1 MTTGVPQVEVEE
13 EAVGPRSPSLSK
25 ELALVGVGLLGVG
38 LLVVAPH
45 VRHGGFYSDDWTN
58 AWFYRAHGYRYMA
71 VHAVFPRRPVLAFL
85 LPLPHALFGLD
96 PSSHLAAAVALA
108 AVASLSFFAFLR
120 ALGVEFIHA
129 LPLAFLALLFP
140 WSDGLLLW
148 ATGSINNVA
157 LIAYFLG
164 TVTALRGLGLTGDHR
179 RRRTVL
185 HGLSAVL
192 YVVSVLTYEVAAAA
206 ILLSGLL
213 YRARFSWRALRKR
226 WLLDAALVLVPL
238 GALVIPA
245 SHVRVGSLGERAAD
259 VPQFVIQGSSVFAS
273 TFLPPNTSA
282 SALKLLVLATT
293 STILGVA
300 LWRARRREERELRRW
315 LLRAAAGASAV
326 GLGYLMFLG
335 YGLYPLS
342 EGLDDRANTFAA
354 FGFVV
359 VTYSVVALL
368 SVLLARQPGPRAA
381 AILAAGT
388 LLVGLGFVLRVR
400 DDIER
405 YDAATAQQN
414 DELAKLRA
422 AVPRPPQESTI
433 FTFGYPTASAPGLPI
448 FGAPWDLSGAVRL
461 LWNDPSL
468 TAVPVDGKSV
478 SCGRNQARVTA
489 YDPQQAAAYGHAI
502 FVDLSTANVRHIAS
516 RRDCL
521 QAQRAFMSAAWR

>member
-1 MTTGVPQVEVEE
+1 MTTGVSKVEVEE
-13 EAVGPRSPSLSK
+13 RAVGSRSPPLSR
-25 ELALVGVGLLGVG
+25 ELALVGVGLFGVG
-38 LLVVAPH
+38 LLVAAPH
-45 VRHGGFYSDDWTN
+45 LRHGGFYSDDWTN
-58 AWFYRAHGYRYMA
+58 AWLYRAHGYRYMA

-108 AVASLSFFAFLR
+108 AVASLSFFALLR
-120 ALGVEFIHA
+120 ALRVEFIHA
-129 LPLAFLALLFP
+129 LPLAFLSLLFP

-148 ATGSINNVA
+148 STGSINNVA

-164 TVTALRGLGLTGDHR
+164 TVTALRALGLTGDHR
-179 RRRTVL
+179 RRRTIL
-185 HGLSAVL
+185 HCLSAVL

-226 WLLDAALVLVPL
+226 WLLDTALVLVPI
-238 GALVIPA
+238 GALVIPTT
-245 SHVRVGSLGERAAD
+245 HVRASLGERAAD
-259 VPQFVIQGSSVFAS
+259 VPQFATQGSSVFAL

-282 SALKLLVLATT
+282 SALKLLVLAAT
-293 STILGVA
+293 STTLGVA

-359 VTYSVVALL
+359 VTYSVVAVL
-368 SVLLARQPGPRAA
+368 SVLLARQPGRRRRGA
-381 AILAAGT
+381 AILAAGA

-405 YDAATAQQN
+405 YDAASAQQN

-422 AVPRPPQESTI
+422 AVPRPPQDSTI
-433 FTFGYPTASAPGLPI
+433 FTFGYPTASASGLPI
-448 FGAPWDLSGAVRL
+448 FGAPWDLSSAVRL
-461 LWNDPSL
+461 VWNDPSL

-478 SCGRNQARVTA
+478 SCDQVRVTV

-521 QAQRAFMSAAWR
+521 QAERAFKSAAWR